1 MPDVANR
8 RRRLPQ
14 GAVAP
19 PERAEAANRGGKQ
32 SGKQG
37 RGWHTPELVQV
48 DDAALLVDPPATLQ
62 ELLHSLRLEVLPQV
76 VVAERIVRRQR
87 RRRRI
92 DAEPPF
98 SLLVSEPTPPDHLH
112 LGHWPA
118 RGAVITRG
126 RKTNGTRK
134 AAGPTTER
142 PNSHVRPA
150 ALHTQPF
157 ALQLHPER
165 VLLNKTLSGQRQLRR
180 R

>member
-1 MPDVANR
+1 MPDEANR

-32 SGKQG
+32 SGMQG

-76 VVAERIVRRQR
+76 VVAERIVRRQWR
-87 RRRRI
+87 RRRV

-112 LGHWPA
+112 LGHWPG

-134 AAGPTTER
+134 AAGPTTE
-142 PNSHVRPA
+142 PPISNVRPA
-150 ALHTQPF
+150 ASTLN
-157 ALQLHPER
+157 R
-165 VLLNKTLSGQRQLRR
+165 LLSNFSQNAFSLTKPLVSQRQLRR